1 MNLARVLINLLDPQV
16 VQCGG
21 HKIGNIA
28 PVPTESSHHRRVIVN
43 AIPHFNEIL
52 AEAIHID
59 CEEGD
64 VDICPLG
71 QRDQVDAV
79 GHSRISIRVGWGHD
93 EASFIREVATT
104 FNICK
109 S

>member
-1 MNLARVLINLLDPQV
+1 MNLAKVLINLLDPQV
-16 VQCGG
+16 VLCGG
-21 HKIGNIA
+21 HKIRNIA
-28 PVPTESSHHRRVIVN
+28 PVPTESSHHWRVIMN

-71 QRDQVDAV
+71 QGDQVDAV
-79 GHSRISIRVGWGHD
+79 GHSRISNRVGWGRD

-104 FNICK
+104 FNICE